1 MTIPELIEKAKGND
15 CNISITAGR
24 CISYVEIRLSKDG
37 YTIMRCI
44 PEAELLNTEID
55 LIAYYMANMISE
67 VKLGNAKNLSIAE
80 ENMKLKAKLKYASDL
95 ITLLDTQVGVGVEES
110 LYDCHKLISD
120 WRESE
125 QKT

>member
-1 MTIPELIEKAKGND
+1 MTIPELIEKAKDND

-37 YTIMRCI
+37 FTVMRCI
-44 PEAELLNTEID
+44 PEAELLSTEVD
-55 LIAYYMANMISE
+55 LIAYCMSIMVAE
-67 VKLGNAKNLSIAE
+67 VELGNVKNLSIAE
-80 ENMKLKAKLKYASDL
+80 ENMKLKAKLAYASDL
-95 ITLLDTQVGVGVEES
+95 ITLLDTQVGVGVDDS